1 MGGVEVG
8 DLIFAVDGAPVWLP
22 EVFMWHIMRPVFCW
36 V

>member
-22 EVFMWHIMRPVFCW
+22 EVSLRPVF
-36 V
+36 